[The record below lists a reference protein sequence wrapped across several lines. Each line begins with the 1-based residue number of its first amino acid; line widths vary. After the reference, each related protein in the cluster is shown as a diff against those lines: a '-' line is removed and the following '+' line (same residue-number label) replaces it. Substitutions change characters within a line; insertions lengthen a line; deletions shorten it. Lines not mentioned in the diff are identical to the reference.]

1 MYSECAKSI
10 DISTFLESGKLKGHL
25 KKLKGHL
32 KLKNFL
38 WVCKM
43 TCYGQI
49 LAIRGISVCFLNC
62 PDNVRYMCDCFL

>member
-10 DISTFLESGKLKGHL
+10 DISTFLEGRELKGHL

-32 KLKNFL
+32 KLKNFS

-49 LAIRGISVCFLNC
+49 LAIRGISVCFFNC
-62 PDNVRYMCDCFL
+62 PYNVRYAGNCFL

>member
-10 DISTFLESGKLKGHL
+10 DISTFLDGRE
-25 KKLKGHL
+25 LKGHL
-32 KLKNFL
+32 KLKNFS

-49 LAIRGISVCFLNC
+49 LAIRGISVCFLSC

>member
-10 DISTFLESGKLKGHL
+10 EKSTFLKGKELKEVVRFSATRVRPSEIE
-25 KKLKGHL
+25 
-32 KLKNFL
+32 NFS

-49 LAIRGISVCFLNC
+49 LAIRGILSIQNHAYCIQ
-62 PDNVRYMCDCFL
+62 